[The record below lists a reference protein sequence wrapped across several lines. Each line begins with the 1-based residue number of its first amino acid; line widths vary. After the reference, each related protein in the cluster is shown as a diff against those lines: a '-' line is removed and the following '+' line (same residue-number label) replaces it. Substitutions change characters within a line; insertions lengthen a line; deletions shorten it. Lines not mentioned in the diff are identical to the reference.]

1 MAEHLEEYRAK
12 RHAGKTPEPL
22 ESSRKP
28 RRKRGDPRFIV
39 QRHSARRLHYDLRLE
54 RDGVLLSWALPRGV
68 PLRASERALAVHVE
82 DHPLEYADFEGEI
95 PAGEYGAGYVE
106 LWDRGTY
113 EVVRERKDGTLTVIL
128 HGGKLEG
135 EWALVPARL
144 DGEER
149 NWLIVRAAKDGAPG
163 PQGHYEPMLPR
174 AAKRVP
180 TGSDWAFEIAWD
192 GVRALAPMEGTRA
205 QFQHA
210 AGDAL
215 DERSDQLLG
224 RMSRA
229 VRTSDCVLDGVV
241 CSFDEGVVY
250 VVVDLLELEG
260 ASLVDL
266 PWSDRRKRLQG
277 LLDDHVGEVRIS
289 RAYDDGPA
297 LRTAAR
303 GQGLGIVAKRRK
315 SAYAAGEVSDDW
327 RLLAP

>member
-1 MAEHLEEYRAK
+1 
-12 RHAGKTPEPL
+12 
-22 ESSRKP
+22 
-28 RRKRGDPRFIV
+28 
-39 QRHSARRLHYDLRLE
+39 
-54 RDGVLLSWALPRGV
+54 
-68 PLRASERALAVHVE
+68 
-82 DHPLEYADFEGEI
+82 
-95 PAGEYGAGYVE
+95 
-106 LWDRGTY
+106 
-113 EVVRERKDGTLTVIL
+113 
-128 HGGKLEG
+128 
-135 EWALVPARL
+135 
-144 DGEER
+144 
-149 NWLIVRAAKDGAPG
+149 
-163 PQGHYEPMLPR
+163 
-174 AAKRVP
+174 
-180 TGSDWAFEIAWD
+180 
-192 GVRALAPMEGTRA
+192 MEGTRA

-266 PWSDRRKRLQG
+266 PWSDRRKRLEG